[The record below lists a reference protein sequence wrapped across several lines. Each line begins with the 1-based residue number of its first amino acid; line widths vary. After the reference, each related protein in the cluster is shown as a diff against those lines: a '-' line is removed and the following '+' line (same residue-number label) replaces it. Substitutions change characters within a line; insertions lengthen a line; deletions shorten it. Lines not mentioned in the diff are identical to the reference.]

1 MNRIEELI
9 GSHIWTSSFSRLEFF
24 DYIKCMP
31 SIDLQSGKRKIQFKR
46 IILRSLFAML
56 PLLLATTRLP
66 HSNQSY
72 HYAQT
77 TIQLVAHVRVLL
89 WLLLAMAVQR
99 ALQLVQTVLGSE
111 MIQQLFQSSS
121 GLQGYQC
128 LWWFVD
134 CLVCG
139 VRIATIS
146 CYRLYITIRVLYSGL
161 QPTLAD
167 YQGYIDA
174 LGCYIG

>member
-24 DYIKCMP
+24 DYLKCMP

-56 PLLLATTRLP
+56 PLLLATTGLP

-89 WLLLAMAVQR
+89 WLLLAMAVQQ

-111 MIQQLFQSSS
+111 MIQQLFQCSRVV
-121 GLQGYQC
+121 G
-128 LWWFVD
+128 D
-134 CLVCG
+134 CLVCS
-139 VRIATIS
+139 VRIATVS

-161 QPTLAD
+161 QCTLVTK
-167 YQGYIDA
+167 QGYMAA